1 MGPRSSTSAAALVAL
16 VVALTAAGSAPSA
29 RMDSQPRAEI
39 IVGFEPGVSAASQ
52 RRLLAKLGATA
63 KARFSPIRAY
73 LATVPSTDRSRV
85 LAALERDPR
94 VRYAERNVRFRATT
108 TPNDPS
114 FDQLWALDNNGQV
127 VNGTAGNADADIDA
141 PEAWSVSTGSA
152 RMSRGRSAPWGTT
165 ISESPA

>member
-29 RMDSQPRAEI
+29 RMDSQPPAEI
-39 IVGFEPGVSAASQ
+39 IVGVEPGVSPASQ

-94 VRYAERNVRFRATT
+94 IRYAERNVRFRATT

-127 VNGTAGNADADIDA
+127 VNGTAGTAGT
-141 PEAWSVSTGSA
+141 SSTTTTIRTTTTATA